1 MIDPEKKQMSYTI
14 IIPARMHSTR
24 LPMKPL
30 KDICGK
36 PMIVRVVEQAL
47 KTKADRVVVATDHE
61 DILKA
66 VQDAGY
72 EAVMTS
78 SECSTGTDRL
88 AQAAEF
94 LGIADDEVVVN
105 IQGDEPL
112 MPPEVADAVA
122 EMLAAHP
129 EASMSTAAHT
139 LGSVEEFLNPNVV
152 KVVLDASGL
161 ALYFSRAPIPWPRDH
176 FASDKGSLPEDFEA
190 LHHLGIYAYRRS
202 YLRQYPSLVKSPLE
216 KAESLEQLR
225 AMHNGHRIAVKVL
238 HEALPAGVDT
248 QDDLDR
254 VRRIFSSAGL

>member
-1 MIDPEKKQMSYTI
+1 
-14 IIPARMHSTR
+14 MHSTR

-47 KTKADRVVVATDHE
+47 KTNAGRVVVATDHE
-61 DILKA
+61 DIMNA
-66 VQDAGY
+66 VLAAGY
-72 EAVMTS
+72 EAVMTDS
-78 SECSTGTDRL
+78 DCPTGTDRL
-88 AQAAEF
+88 AQAADA
-94 LGIADDEVVVN
+94 LGIPDDEVVVN

-122 EMLAAHP
+122 QMLIDHP

-139 LGSVEEFLNPNVV
+139 LAGAEDFLNPNVV
-152 KVVLDASGL
+152 KVVLDADGL

-176 FASDKGSLPEDFEA
+176 FAKDKSTLPEGFEA

-202 YLRQYPSLVKSPLE
+202 YLRVYPSLKKSPLE
-216 KAESLEQLR
+216 QAESLEQLR

-238 HEALPAGVDT
+238 REALPAGVDT
-248 QDDLDR
+248 AEDLER
-254 VRRIFSSAGL
+254 VRRIFAESSR